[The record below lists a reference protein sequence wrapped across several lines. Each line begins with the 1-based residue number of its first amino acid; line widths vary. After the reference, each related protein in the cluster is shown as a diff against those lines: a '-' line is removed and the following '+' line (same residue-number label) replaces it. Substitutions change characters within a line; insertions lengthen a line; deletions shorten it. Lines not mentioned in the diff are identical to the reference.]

1 MRRALAGAFAGA
13 VLGLCLAWLAILLA
27 APDTGVDAAMGVILI
42 AGVAGAVGGGFV
54 VRRPRRT
61 IG

>member
-1 MRRALAGAFAGA
+1 LRRALAGAFAGT
-13 VLGLCLAWLAILLA
+13 VLGLCLAWLTMLLVV
-27 APDTGVDAAMGVILI
+27 PDTGLDAAVGIML
-42 AGVAGAVGGGFV
+42 VAGAAGGVGGSFV

>member
-13 VLGLCLAWLAILLA
+13 VLGLCLAWLALLLV
-27 APDTGVDAAMGVILI
+27 APDTGVDAALGIVLLAAA
-42 AGVAGAVGGGFV
+42 AGGVGGALV

>member
-1 MRRALAGAFAGA
+1 LKRTLAGAFAGT

-27 APDTGVDAAMGVILI
+27 APDTDVDAALAIML
-42 AGVAGAVGGGFV
+42 VAAAIGGGGGFLA